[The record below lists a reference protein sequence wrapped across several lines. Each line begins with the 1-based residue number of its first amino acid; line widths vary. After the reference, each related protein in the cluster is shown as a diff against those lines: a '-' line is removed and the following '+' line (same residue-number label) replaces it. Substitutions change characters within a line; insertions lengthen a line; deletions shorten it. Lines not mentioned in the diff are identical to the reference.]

1 MMDIEFE
8 CDRRR
13 QISEWRRILWLAYG
27 RRSVWTLC
35 IGLVFVVGAIRT
47 GKAWLW
53 VGAAIALAVL
63 GATIVQIV
71 GTPVHFVPRDGASV
85 GISTDDAG
93 ITLTTE
99 DGEASIAWDLVGG
112 LNQFGDHWLFD
123 CNNSAIGSQLI
134 PDDRVDDEIL
144 KEWHGKSNVLLKRD
158 S

>member
-35 IGLVFVVGAIRT
+35 IGLVFVVGAIRI
-47 GKAWLW
+47 GNAWLW
-53 VGAAIALAVL
+53 VGASIALVVL
-63 GATIVQIV
+63 GAMIFQIV

-99 DGEASIAWDLVGG
+99 DGEASIAWELVGG
-112 LNQFGDHWLFD
+112 LNRFGDHWLFD
-123 CNNSAIGSQLI
+123 CNNSTIGSQLI